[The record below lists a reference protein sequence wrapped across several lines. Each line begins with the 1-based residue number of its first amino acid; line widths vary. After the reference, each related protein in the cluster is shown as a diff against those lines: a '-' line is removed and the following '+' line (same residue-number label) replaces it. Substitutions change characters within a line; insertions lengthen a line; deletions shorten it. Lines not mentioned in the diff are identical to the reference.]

1 VTNPY
6 SPQSRY
12 VLPSFVERTSY
23 GVKES
28 NPYNKLFEER
38 IIFVGVQIDDA
49 SANDVMAQLLY
60 LESVDPDRDITMYI
74 NSPGGSFTSLMAIY
88 DTMQFARPDIQ
99 TFCLGQAASAAAVL
113 LSAGTPGKRFAL
125 PNARVLIHQP
135 AMEGVYGQVSDL
147 EIQANEIQRVRRLME
162 ETLSRHTNRDAEQIR
177 KDIERDKILT
187 ADEAKAYGIVDE
199 VLAYRKLSA
208 NRP

>member
-1 VTNPY
+1 
-6 SPQSRY
+6 
-12 VLPSFVERTSY
+12 
-23 GVKES
+23 
-28 NPYNKLFEER
+28 
-38 IIFVGVQIDDA
+38 
-49 SANDVMAQLLY
+49 
-60 LESVDPDRDITMYI
+60 
-74 NSPGGSFTSLMAIY
+74 
-88 DTMQFARPDIQ
+88 
-99 TFCLGQAASAAAVL
+99 VL